1 MCRVK
6 GSSSRHHRN
15 RDEERCGFAVVVLVL
30 FCLFSWGFVCVF
42 WFCLSLFSLLALLIG
57 KEGGK

>member
-15 RDEERCGFAVVVLVL
+15 RDEECCGFAVVVLLL
-30 FCLFSWGFVCVF
+30 FCLFSWGLCVF
-42 WFCLSLFSLLALLIG
+42 WFCFSLFSLLALLIAT
-57 KEGGK
+57 EGDK